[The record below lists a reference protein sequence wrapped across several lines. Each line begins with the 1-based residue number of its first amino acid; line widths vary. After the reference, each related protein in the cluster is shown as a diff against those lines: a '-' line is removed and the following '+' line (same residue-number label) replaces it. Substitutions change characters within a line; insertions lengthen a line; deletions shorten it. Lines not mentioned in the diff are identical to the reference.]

1 MAWSAGG
8 CLHVHENVKDAEE
21 AGWVEQAASRF
32 QAIAR
37 TLPGRGAWVAS
48 VQHVER
54 VKWYA
59 PHVRHIVVD
68 LQLGP
73 PQ

>member
-1 MAWSAGG
+1 M
-8 CLHVHENVKDAEE
+8 
-21 AGWVEQAASRF
+21 EQAASRF

-37 TLPGRGAWVAS
+37 TLPGRGAWLAS